1 MGKTTSGLIV
11 DGRSSTHSG
20 HSRCAKADVHAVSQ
34 FQIVLALDRR
44 DPGNGRCISLATWVA
59 GDSVSSMATTD
70 LLLHKAKRKRLESFL
85 AGRMS

>member
-1 MGKTTSGLIV
+1 MGKI
-11 DGRSSTHSG
+11 RSSPSTST
-20 HSRCAKADVHAVSQ
+20 
-34 FQIVLALDRR
+34 FQGQVTGMEL
-44 DPGNGRCISLATWVA
+44 PMNSCSSLATWVA